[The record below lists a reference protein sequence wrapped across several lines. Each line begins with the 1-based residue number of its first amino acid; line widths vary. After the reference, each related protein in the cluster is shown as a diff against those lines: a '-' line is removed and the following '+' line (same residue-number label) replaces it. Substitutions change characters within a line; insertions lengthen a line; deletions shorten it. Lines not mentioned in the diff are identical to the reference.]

1 VFFFGG
7 YGSTWGDVDAWGTS
21 FEGKVSGSS
30 VTRIPYPGD
39 ATAGDPLNVWNEDRS
54 EHVAQAI
61 KACRDAVVIIG
72 HSSGCA
78 IANDVAKHARTRG
91 CSFKLVALD
100 GFCPSEDL
108 LALPDTSVW
117 SAMFEDEIRSLNYDG
132 LKAKAGN
139 KFRVY
144 KSNVSAMWPLHFS
157 LINLNVVNAYHA
169 DHRWLPQLRCQFGS
183 SGDRWSLTLATHNHL
198 WMNLRAELRRAV
210 QRKRS

>member
-1 VFFFGG
+1 MRVFFFGG

-91 CSFKLVALD
+91 CSFKLIALD

-117 SAMFEDEIRSLNYDG
+117 SAMFENEIRSLNYDG

-169 DHRWLPQLRCQFGS
+169 ITDGYRNCDANLAVLGIAGAWPSPRAQSHLDES
-183 SGDRWSLTLATHNHL
+183 SC
-198 WMNLRAELRRAV
+198 
-210 QRKRS
+210 

>member
-1 VFFFGG
+1 MRVFFFCG

-91 CSFKLVALD
+91 CSFKLIALD

-132 LKAKAGN
+132 LKAKAGT

-157 LINLNVVNAYHA
+157 LINLNVDNAYHA
-169 DHRWLPQLRCQFGS
+169 ITDGYRNC
-183 SGDRWSLTLATHNHL
+183 DANLAVL
-198 WMNLRAELRRAV
+198 GIAGA
-210 QRKRS
+210 